1 MHSKPVPSKFMLLL
15 DSFASSLYAQATADM
30 SVGSIVGGSA
40 GNSMS
45 SSAKTPL
52 TFVTSLTSQRDL
64 WPAVDPSATLPL
76 R

>member
-1 MHSKPVPSKFMLLL
+1 MQALLHCWVTCLYAFKPVPSEFVLLL

-40 GNSMS
+40 GHGMS

-52 TFVTSLTSQRDL
+52 TFLTSLTSQKD
-64 WPAVDPSATLPL
+64 V
-76 R
+76 